1 MDHST
6 AEPFLNSSSQASKGH
21 LILRGVVRSVFPIS
35 LLSSIQGKPG
45 FRSVSSFKVQIWRT
59 HSEIPSEE
67 GLIRNVDGAISHAGL
82 SAENGFVSSVQRV
95 KIDVLHR

>member
-1 MDHST
+1 MQNNLET
-6 AEPFLNSSSQASKGH
+6 
-21 LILRGVVRSVFPIS
+21 
-35 LLSSIQGKPG
+35 
-45 FRSVSSFKVQIWRT
+45 RT

>member
-1 MDHST
+1 ML
-6 AEPFLNSSSQASKGH
+6 EG
-21 LILRGVVRSVFPIS
+21 
-35 LLSSIQGKPG
+35 
-45 FRSVSSFKVQIWRT
+45 T